1 MGLDCLFS
9 HFITLVTYF
18 LLGDSANALETRLKA
33 MPVYLDHAAT
43 SPIRPSVLA
52 RYTKVLEQIGNPA
65 SVHSFGQSSRQ
76 LLEEAREQIAV
87 SIMCDRNEV
96 IFTSGGTE
104 SDNLAVKGLYWQRH
118 AEDRNRT
125 LIISSSAEHAAVL
138 DSVNWLV
145 SEQGAE
151 AYFVAMDQ
159 DGVLD
164 LQDLESVLSER
175 ADQVALISLMWANN
189 EIGVVHPIKKIT
201 ELAARHKIPVHS
213 DAIAALGHIPVDFT
227 NSGLAAMTITGH
239 KLGSPVGVGALIL
252 SRNQKVTP
260 VVHGGGQ
267 ERNLRSGTP
276 DAAAAAAFAL
286 AVIEAVGEQAAL
298 ALLHAK
304 LSEKL
309 VAGVRLV
316 APDVKVSSENV
327 DRLANNV
334 HFRFPGCLGDSLL
347 FLMDLNGVS
356 ISTGSACAAGV
367 SSPSHVVLSLGADS
381 DEAMGTMR
389 ITFGHSSSDSDVDAF
404 LEAFP
409 KAYEG
414 AKKAGL
420 TRR

>member
-1 MGLDCLFS
+1 LFS

-18 LLGDSANALETRLKA
+18 LLSDFAKPLETRLKA

-52 RYTKVLEQIGNPA
+52 RYTQALAHIGNPA
-65 SVHSFGQSSRQ
+65 SVHAFGQGVRQ
-76 LLEEAREQIAV
+76 ILEEAREQIAQ
-87 SIMCDRNEV
+87 SIGCDRSEV
-96 IFTSGGTE
+96 VFTSGGTE

-118 AEDRNRT
+118 SEDRNRT

-151 AYFVAMDQ
+151 AYFVPMDHN
-159 DGVLD
+159 GVLD
-164 LQDLESVLSER
+164 LADLERVLNKR
-175 ADQVALISLMWANN
+175 ADQVALVSLMWANN

-201 ELAARHKIPVHS
+201 ALAAKFGIPVHS
-213 DAIAALGHIPVDFT
+213 DAIAALGHIPVNFKD
-227 NSGLAAMTITGH
+227 SGLSAMTITGH
-239 KLGSPVGVGALIL
+239 KLGSPVGIGALIL
-252 SRNQKVTP
+252 SRKQKIKP

-276 DAAAAAAFAL
+276 DAASADAFAL
-286 AVIEAVGEQAAL
+286 AVKEAVSEQENL
-298 ALLHAK
+298 SLLHAK
-304 LSEKL
+304 LSAKL
-309 VAGVRLV
+309 IAGVKAV

-327 DRLANNV
+327 ERLSNNV

-367 SSPSHVVLSLGADS
+367 SRPSHVVLSLGADA

-389 ITFGHSSSDSDVDAF
+389 ITLGHNSSDSDVDAF

-409 KAYEG
+409 KAHEG